1 MDVGI
6 AAVCAMVGKQGPGEV
21 TSEDLDEAAKE
32 MEEYYFSGL
41 MTSYLTCVFMNSE
54 YVQPGSGPKKEES
67 RRRYARR
74 VLYGERGEADAGA
87 EGQVC
92 VFSGE
97 PATHLIHRGQMPLLT
112 GEDVLNFYPGGGGA
126 LPIAA
131 PDLRALQALPLG
143 GRRTEGKLLIAH
155 ADDGAVTVEL
165 ARLYVDDNRRLLG
178 LAKAGALP
186 LREGPDESLRRE
198 QGAWDTVK
206 KRPKY
211 PDAKSAQSL
220 ITADLIDV
228 WDQKRLSLED
238 ARSVSITVYWLSS
251 SGQGPSLEVFPL
263 PSNLVQFLA
272 LAGRTETRTAWRRL
286 VGLGWQRPGKEAK
299 GEAEEG
305 EGKKKK
311 RAKTEG
317 VRGGPGRSRN
327 AVLADL
333 LAIYEAGFCDLGA
346 GRRFLR
352 RHLLSELRGRI
363 ERAQDCDWSL
373 VSLFLQEVFG
383 MERERVEAI
392 RNFADRLAEHIRR
405 RNDKGLFR
413 SVVYAKAAWE
423 FRNALTKAQRNEA
436 QGNSQLLFGLD
447 EYLAVF
453 EAEGNVGRL
462 EWSLT
467 RDLIS
472 IRLVEQLYKLGFLSK
487 DLLGEEEV
495 EEAAAAE
502 R

>member
-1 MDVGI
+1 ML
-6 AAVCAMVGKQGPGEV
+6 GKQAPGDV
-21 TSEDLDEAAKE
+21 SEDDLDEAAKE

-54 YVQPGSGPKKEES
+54 YVQPGSGAKKEES

-74 VLYGERGEADAGA
+74 VLYGDQGEADAEA
-87 EGQVC
+87 EGRTC
-92 VFSGE
+92 VFSGQ

-131 PDLRALQALPLG
+131 PYLRALQALPLG

-155 ADDGAVTVEL
+155 ADDGAVTIEL

-186 LREGPDESLRRE
+186 LRDGPDESLHRE
-198 QGAWDTVK
+198 QGAWDAVK

-220 ITADLIDV
+220 ITADLIEV
-228 WDQKRLSLED
+228 WDQKRLSVED
-238 ARSVSITVYWLSS
+238 ARPVSITVYWLSS

-263 PSNLVQFLA
+263 PSNLVRFLA
-272 LAGRTETRTAWRRL
+272 LAGGTETRTAWRRL
-286 VGLGWQRPGKEAK
+286 VGHGWQAPGKDAK
-299 GEAEEG
+299 GEEG
-305 EGKKKK
+305 AGKKK
-311 RAKTEG
+311 RAKAES

-327 AVLADL
+327 VVLSDL
-333 LAIYEAGFCDLGA
+333 LAIYAAGFCDLGA

-436 QGNSQLLFGLD
+436 QSNSQLLFGLD

-453 EAEGNVGRL
+453 EAEGSVGRL

-487 DLLGEEEV
+487 DLLGEEEEV
-495 EEAAAAE
+495 EEAAVAE